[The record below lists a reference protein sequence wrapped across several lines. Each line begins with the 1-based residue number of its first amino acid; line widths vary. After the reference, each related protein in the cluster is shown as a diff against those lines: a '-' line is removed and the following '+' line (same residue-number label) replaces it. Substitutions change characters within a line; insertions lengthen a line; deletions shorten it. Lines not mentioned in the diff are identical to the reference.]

1 MDVRRFVA
9 TCRHDSTFVAALLV
23 VAFITVEWQNI
34 ARAQFGRP
42 ANQCPAQ
49 GYGSA
54 NSLNPYGMPRIGGAN
69 SPYPIRDPTA
79 DERVLVAARVY
90 LALLDEWTQTPGT
103 RLDRHEQRRMLTP
116 NPSSSSTERLGV
128 WSLRWAGLRRTSA
141 RKASPHAIRPCLTTS
156 GE

>member
-42 ANQCPAQ
+42 ANQRPAQ

-90 LALLDEWTQTPGT
+90 LALLDEWTQSARNTPRPARAKADVDT
-103 RLDRHEQRRMLTP
+103 QSILEL
-116 NPSSSSTERLGV
+116 TERLGV
-128 WSLRWAGLRRTSA
+128 WSLRWQDCAGQFGQKPRRT
-141 RKASPHAIRPCLTTS
+141 LS
-156 GE
+156 GPV

>member
-42 ANQCPAQ
+42 ANQRPAQ

-90 LALLDEWTQTPGT
+90 LALLDEWTQMPGT

-116 NPSSSSTERLGV
+116 NPSSSSRNGWEYGRC
-128 WSLRWAGLRRTSA
+128 AGRTRRTI
-141 RKASPHAIRPCLTTS
+141 RPKAAPHAIRPCLTTS